1 METRRSTGARGEDT
15 AAAFLARRG
24 WQILERNV
32 RYREGELDII
42 AFKDGVLAF
51 VEVKTR
57 RSVRSGTGAEAVTP
71 VKQARI
77 RRLAMRYLSEHHPK
91 VDAVRFDVIELRVG
105 ADRYLVR
112 HFEAA
117 F

>member
-1 METRRSTGARGEDT
+1 METRRRTGARGED
-15 AAAFLARRG
+15 AAATFLERRG
-24 WQILERNV
+24 WQIVERNV
-32 RYREGELDII
+32 RYREGELDAI

-57 RSVRSGTGAEAVTP
+57 RSVRAGAGAEAVTP
-71 VKQARI
+71 AKQARI

-91 VDAVRFDVIELRVG
+91 VAAVRFDVIELRVG

-112 HFEAA
+112 HIEGA